1 MRVGIGRGMALATG
15 VQDKALICTRQG
27 LILYRAKPYREGVY
41 NSAEVMPAFPG
52 GNDGL
57 SSYVNEH
64 LQYPQRA
71 IDDNT
76 AGTVKVSF
84 VVDEKGKVI
93 NAHLM
98 GNEKVGNGLDEEAL
112 RVVNTMPAW
121 KPGKVKGKN
130 VKTRLELPIS
140 FQLEA

>member
-1 MRVGIGRGMALATG
+1 M
-15 VQDKALICTRQG
+15 K
-27 LILYRAKPYREGVY
+27 
-41 NSAEVMPAFPG
+41 
-52 GNDGL
+52 
-57 SSYVNEH
+57 
-64 LQYPQRA
+64 
-71 IDDNT
+71 
-76 AGTVKVSF
+76 
-84 VVDEKGKVI
+84 KGKVI

-112 RVVNTMPAW
+112 RVVNNMPAW